1 MRVSLVFVSF
11 LAIGA
16 CKEKAGNTKAV
27 ESAAEVPVAAPT
39 SAIDAGAPQRALPK
53 LVRAQPLTTEARMAL
68 RSQMLDH
75 GDDMEN
81 LLWSALMLDYE
92 GTAAIADKM
101 SKAPTLSR
109 AGAGQEDTI
118 NAMLPAEFF
127 ESQDQLKA
135 SIAGLRSAAQARHD
149 GAMADEY
156 AKVAKTCIQCH
167 SLYLRFPIDSDD

>member
-1 MRVSLVFVSF
+1 MTHTTMRAILVFVST

-16 CKEKAGNTKAV
+16 CQQKAGETKKIEGASEEPAATA
-27 ESAAEVPVAAPT
+27 ESPKRT
-39 SAIDAGAPQRALPK
+39 QPK

-109 AGAGQEDTI
+109 AGVGQEDTI
-118 NAMLPAEFF
+118 NALLPAEFF
-127 ESQDQLKA
+127 ELQDQLGA
-135 SIAGLRSAAQARHD
+135 SIADLRSAAQD
-149 GAMADEY
+149 KQDEAMATEY

-167 SLYLRFPIDSDD
+167 SLYLRFPTAAEE